1 MLKDEADT
9 HQDKP
14 DSETIG
20 SLLRQSREKMGASVA
35 DIAGQL
41 HLRPCI
47 VEDIEADN
55 FDQIA
60 SPTYVKGYVK
70 NFARIVQAD
79 EKAIQRCLAKQV
91 PQAPDPQMQSFSRK
105 TTRQARDGRLT
116 FVTYL
121 IAFILLALLVLWWV
135 QKSDTLSSI
144 DFSQP
149 TAEEVAASLN
159 EPGSIS
165 SDYDAASNF
174 DSGSSNANTGI
185 ENLSDDAA
193 SLAASVLQSS
203 ERNSSPA
210 SGPNDESGSSMNET
224 ETKINTQALAK
235 PSIQSISQSISQPV
249 SQSVIQP
256 VSQSIGQSALAL
268 SLSADCWINV
278 TDAAGNVLIND
289 LKKAGSQL
297 NVSGEAPFKLTLGA
311 PQAVS
316 IELNGE
322 AVSLGDYPSGR
333 VARLT
338 VPSVG

>member
-1 MLKDEADT
+1 
-9 HQDKP
+9 
-14 DSETIG
+14 
-20 SLLRQSREKMGASVA
+20 
-35 DIAGQL
+35 
-41 HLRPCI
+41 
-47 VEDIEADN
+47 
-55 FDQIA
+55 
-60 SPTYVKGYVK
+60 
-70 NFARIVQAD
+70 
-79 EKAIQRCLAKQV
+79 
-91 PQAPDPQMQSFSRK
+91 
-105 TTRQARDGRLT
+105 

-121 IAFILLALLVLWWV
+121 IALILLALLVLWWV

-149 TAEEVAASLN
+149 TAEEIAASLN

-185 ENLSDDAA
+185 ENLTHDVA
-193 SLAASVLQSS
+193 SLAAPGLQSS
-203 ERNSSPA
+203 ERNSAPA
-210 SGPNDESGSSMNET
+210 SEPNDEPSSSMNET

-235 PSIQSISQSISQPV
+235 PSIQPV
-249 SQSVIQP
+249 NQSVIQP
-256 VSQSIGQSALAL
+256 VSQSIGPSALAL

-297 NVSGEAPFKLTLGA
+297 NVAGEAPFKLTLGA

-322 AVSLGDYPSGR
+322 AVSLRDYPSGR

>member
-1 MLKDEADT
+1 MTNKKIDMLKDEADT
-9 HQDKP
+9 HPDTP

-20 SLLRQSREKMGASVA
+20 SVLRQSREKMGASVA

-55 FDQIA
+55 FDEIA

-79 EKAIQRCLAKQV
+79 EKAIKRCLAKQV

-105 TTRQARDGRLT
+105 RTRQARDGRLT
-116 FVTYL
+116 FVSYL

-149 TAEEVAASLN
+149 TAEEIAAPLSQ
-159 EPGSIS
+159 PSGIS
-165 SDYDAASNF
+165 SDF
-174 DSGSSNANTGI
+174 EPGSSNANTGI
-185 ENLSDDAA
+185 ENIIERRPSTEAIEASDKT
-193 SLAASVLQSS
+193 SV
-203 ERNSSPA
+203 PA
-210 SGPNDESGSSMNET
+210 SGPNDEASINET
-224 ETKINTQALAK
+224 ATLPVTQSEVESVVLAITDTVNK
-235 PSIQSISQSISQPV
+235 
-249 SQSVIQP
+249 VIP
-256 VSQSIGQSALAL
+256 SALAI
-268 SLSADCWINV
+268 SLSADCWIKV

-297 NVSGEAPFKLTLGA
+297 NVAGEAPFKLTLGA

-322 AVSLGDYPSGR
+322 AVSLRDYPSGR

-338 VPSVG
+338 LPAVG

>member
-1 MLKDEADT
+1 
-9 HQDKP
+9 
-14 DSETIG
+14 
-20 SLLRQSREKMGASVA
+20 
-35 DIAGQL
+35 
-41 HLRPCI
+41 
-47 VEDIEADN
+47 
-55 FDQIA
+55 
-60 SPTYVKGYVK
+60 
-70 NFARIVQAD
+70 
-79 EKAIQRCLAKQV
+79 
-91 PQAPDPQMQSFSRK
+91 MQSFSRK

-116 FVTYL
+116 LVTYL

-149 TAEEVAASLN
+149 TAEEIAASLN

-185 ENLSDDAA
+185 ESLTHDVA
-193 SLAASVLQSS
+193 SLAASGLESKESKSALVS
-203 ERNSSPA
+203 A
-210 SGPNDESGSSMNET
+210 PNDESGSSMNET

-235 PSIQSISQSISQPV
+235 PSIQSI
-249 SQSVIQP
+249 
-256 VSQSIGQSALAL
+256 GQSTLAL
-268 SLSADCWINV
+268 SLSADCWIKV
-278 TDAAGNVLIND
+278 TDAAGNILIND

-297 NVSGEAPFKLTLGA
+297 NVAGEAPFKLTLGA

-322 AVSLGDYPSGR
+322 AVSLRDYPSGR

-338 VPSVG
+338 LPSVG